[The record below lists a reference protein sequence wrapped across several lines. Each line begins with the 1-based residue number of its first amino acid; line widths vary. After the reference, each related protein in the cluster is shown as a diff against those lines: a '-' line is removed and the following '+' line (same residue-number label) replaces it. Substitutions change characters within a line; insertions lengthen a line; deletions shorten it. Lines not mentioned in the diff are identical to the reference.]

1 MFVTKQALPRRTF
14 LRGMGVTLALPLM
27 DAMVPA
33 LTALSQTAAN
43 PIRRLGCLYHANGTI
58 EGDWI
63 PKTVGANFELSPI
76 LRPLA
81 SVRDQLIVVTGLDHH
96 EADTKGDGQADHPRA
111 TAVWLSGVHA
121 WTRPAAEIK
130 LGTTFDQIA
139 AETLGKDAPLRSL
152 ELSLDGGEQSACD
165 SDNCFYSNTVSWR
178 NATTP
183 LPMET
188 HPRVVF
194 ERLFGE
200 GGTPAQQ
207 RARLRKTS
215 SILDSVTAEVSQ
227 LERRLGVGDRG
238 KLDEYLGAVRDVE
251 GRIQRVEKRA
261 SEDVS
266 LASPTD
272 IPEDFQERARLMIDL
287 QVLAFQADVTRVF
300 TFLLSRE
307 NSSRPFPEIGVPD
320 HHHSISHHMDKP
332 ALMAKKAQI
341 DTYLVTQFA
350 YLLERLRATPDGDGT
365 LLDHSVLLYGG
376 GIANGNLHS
385 HHNLPCL
392 VAGGAGLGLKGG
404 RHVQYPAETPM
415 SNLFL
420 TLLDKLGVPA
430 PDRIGDST
438 GPVTL

>member
-1 MFVTKQALPRRTF
+1 
-14 LRGMGVTLALPLM
+14 
-27 DAMVPA
+27 
-33 LTALSQTAAN
+33 
-43 PIRRLGCLYHANGTI
+43 
-58 EGDWI
+58 
-63 PKTVGANFELSPI
+63 
-76 LRPLA
+76 
-81 SVRDQLIVVTGLDHH
+81 
-96 EADTKGDGQADHPRA
+96 
-111 TAVWLSGVHA
+111 
-121 WTRPAAEIK
+121 
-130 LGTTFDQIA
+130 
-139 AETLGKDAPLRSL
+139 
-152 ELSLDGGEQSACD
+152 
-165 SDNCFYSNTVSWR
+165 
-178 NATTP
+178 
-183 LPMET
+183 
-188 HPRVVF
+188 
-194 ERLFGE
+194 
-200 GGTPAQQ
+200 
-207 RARLRKTS
+207 
-215 SILDSVTAEVSQ
+215 
-227 LERRLGVGDRG
+227 
-238 KLDEYLGAVRDVE
+238 
-251 GRIQRVEKRA
+251 VEKRA

-287 QVLAFQADVTRVF
+287 QVLAFQADITRVF

-350 YLLERLRATPDGDGT
+350 YLLEKLRATPDGDGT

-392 VAGGAGLGLKGG
+392 VAGGAGIGLKGG

-420 TLLDKLGVPA
+420 TLLDKLGVPT

-438 GPVTL
+438 GPLTL